1 MRVMRRMW
9 FVILALLVSGC
20 VSQTDTA
27 SDYGANDQMFAAMMI
42 PHHEQAIEMSELA
55 LSKSSNQEILVL
67 AQEIKDAQSPEI
79 EQMKTW
85 GGSMMGSHAGHTM
98 NGMLSTAEMK
108 KLRAATGESFD
119 RLFLNGMI
127 KHHEGAIE
135 MADMIVNSENKEV
148 SALANAII
156 TGQRAEIERMKVL
169 LGR

>member
-9 FVILALLVSGC
+9 LVVLALLVSGC
-20 VSQTDTA
+20 VSQTDDA
-27 SDYGANDQMFAAMMI
+27 SDYSANDQMFAAMMI

-85 GGSMMGSHAGHTM
+85 GGSMMGSHVGHTM
-98 NGMLSTAEMK
+98 NGMLSTDEME

-156 TGQRAEIERMKVL
+156 NGQRAEIERMKVL